1 MVFESEEAYQLREPG
16 VFYLVGFGL
25 KNDDIG
31 AENGY
36 FGNNNYSPD
45 IS

>member
-1 MVFESEEAYQLREPG
+1 MVLKGEEAFHLREPG
-16 VFYLVGFGL
+16 PFYKRDFDP

-36 FGNNNYSPD
+36 FWNNILGVS